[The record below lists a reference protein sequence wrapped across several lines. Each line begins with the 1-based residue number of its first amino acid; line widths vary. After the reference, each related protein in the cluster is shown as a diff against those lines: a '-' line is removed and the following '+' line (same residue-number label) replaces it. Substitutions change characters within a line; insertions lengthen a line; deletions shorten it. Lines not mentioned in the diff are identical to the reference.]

1 MQATKQS
8 QKRTAKQ
15 SQMNVLAQDQEG
27 VTMQALKAP
36 RKRCPTGAEL
46 RSAVLN
52 CDFDWLKGALTY
64 YEQHW
69 PATPTRGCP
78 VLSSVTHVAASV
90 LLSMAAVQQDCHRL
104 HIDIG
109 LLLIERLGP
118 SVDVLPLMSALA
130 ETKVVRESFGGQVPS
145 GLLRDLEQSNAATAV
160 MPIEKLSRSDF
171 CALVKQLRDGCDT
184 LFFPAN
190 VNRAILRRAYE
201 LEMREKPLFGGMLF
215 ALMGCYLIGD

>member
-1 MQATKQS
+1 MQMT
-8 QKRTAKQ
+8 KQ
-15 SQMNVLAQDQEG
+15 SQMNALAQALEE
-27 VTMQALKAP
+27 VTVQARRAP

-46 RSAVLN
+46 RSAMLN
-52 CDFDWLKGALTY
+52 CDFDWLMGVLAY
-64 YEQHW
+64 YGQHW

-78 VLSSVTHVAASV
+78 VLSSVTHAAASV

-104 HIDIG
+104 HFDIG
-109 LLLIERLGP
+109 LLLIEQLGP
-118 SVDVLPLMSALA
+118 SVDVLPLMSVLA

-160 MPIEKLSRSDF
+160 MQIEKLCCSDF

-184 LFFPAN
+184 LYFPAD

-215 ALMGCYLIGD
+215 ALMGCYLFGD

>member
-8 QKRTAKQ
+8 QKRTAEQ
-15 SQMNVLAQDQEG
+15 SRMNVLTQAQKE
-27 VTMQALKAP
+27 VTVRTRKAP

-52 CDFDWLKGALTY
+52 CDFDWLKGTLAY
-64 YEQHW
+64 YDQHW

-78 VLSSVTHVAASV
+78 VLSSDTHVVASV

-104 HIDIG
+104 RLEIG
-109 LLLIERLGP
+109 LLLIEQLGP

-145 GLLRDLEQSNAATAV
+145 GLLRDLV
-160 MPIEKLSRSDF
+160 
-171 CALVKQLRDGCDT
+171 
-184 LFFPAN
+184 PAN
-190 VNRAILRRAYE
+190 VNRAILQRAYE